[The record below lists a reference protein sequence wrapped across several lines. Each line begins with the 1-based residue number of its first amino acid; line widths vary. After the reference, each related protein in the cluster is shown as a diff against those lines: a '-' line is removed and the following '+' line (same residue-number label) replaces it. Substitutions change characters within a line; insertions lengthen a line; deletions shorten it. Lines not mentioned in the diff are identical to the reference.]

1 MGLDGVLRPV
11 QARGNGL
18 SVQPADHEL
27 QHLLLP
33 VRELDEELPERLGG
47 RPSRRGQDHGEQV
60 GRKPGP
66 AQERGPRRGDDV
78 LGRSV
83 LGHKADS
90 TRPNGTDRRR
100 RVRIGG
106 QDHHPGRLR
115 AGRQQRREVD
125 AVGLAELHI
134 HDHHVGPAGRH
145 DADDL
150 VRVGHRGQGLEVRL
164 GAEDGLQPFGNDRVV
179 IDDEQ
184 LDRRHAPTA
193 GCSTCQPLM
202 STIPSRTA

>member
-11 QARGNGL
+11 QARGDGL
-18 SVQPADHEL
+18 PVQPADHEL
-27 QHLLLP
+27 QHLLLS
-33 VRELDEELPERLGG
+33 VRELDEELPKRLGS
-47 RPSRRGQDHGEQV
+47 RPFRCGQDHGEQV
-60 GRKPGP
+60 RRKPGP
-66 AQERGPRRGDDV
+66 AQERGPGRGDDV
-78 LGRSV
+78 LGRPV

-90 TRPNGTDRRR
+90 TGLNGTDCRR
-100 RVRIGG
+100 RVGIGG

-115 AGRQQRREVD
+115 PGRQQRREVD
-125 AVGLAELHI
+125 AAGLAELHI

-164 GAEDGLQPFGNDRVV
+164 GAEDGLQPLGNDRMV

-184 LDRRHAPTA
+184 LDRRHVPTA
-193 GCSTCQPLM
+193 GSSTCQPLM